1 VVAWVYPLRFMRELC
16 CHILPGQSVCESL
29 AKLGLQPCWAQEFDA
44 DASVPFKPK
53 PANVGYEP
61 MLSAFNLD
69 QVRRLHVTEVFERAA
84 ERFNVW
90 LQRYMQDFSLD
101 QLIPPALFNSTW
113 VSTSSFGLQ
122 GGPIFR
128 ARFKATLERAIAD
141 TMPKVALDVIE
152 AVQNGLAQQCASD
165 SEGDVQL
172 TRFEAIT
179 CALIDCAKFCLTDFS
194 FKFRDD
200 AMRRIRSLFDWAS
213 GCDDLGNIWGT
224 GVSMHAAVCASV
236 KECIIQASVSRDLLV
251 YTHSCS
257 LP

>member
-1 VVAWVYPLRFMRELC
+1 M
-16 CHILPGQSVCESL
+16 CESL

-61 MLSAFNLD
+61 MLSAFNPD

-90 LQRYMQDFSLD
+90 LQRYMEDFSLHR
-101 QLIPPALFNSTW
+101 LIPPALFNSALP
-113 VSTSSFGLQ
+113 STSSFGLH
-122 GGPIFR
+122 GGPISR
-128 ARFKATLERAIAD
+128 ARSKATLERAIAGIL
-141 TMPKVALDVIE
+141 PKVALDLIE

-172 TRFEAIT
+172 TRFEAIACT
-179 CALIDCAKFCLTDFS
+179 LIDCAKFFLTDFS
-194 FKFRDD
+194 FKFQED
-200 AMRRIRSLFDWAS
+200 ATRRIRSLFDWAS

-251 YTHSCS
+251 YTHTS
-257 LP
+257 